1 MHAKHQQG
9 KGLFSFMAGSI
20 AALIAIAGVLITL
33 NHNKERDFK
42 NPATSKQQPAS
53 QNDQTEVLL
62 PSNVPAS
69 AAKQANNSRSIAP
82 IIEEDESVVAS
93 TPRTRPAKKRPEP
106 EIIPADEEPIV
117 NKDKSTK
124 PEAARRAPDMM
135 DDPVLGD
142 LTDNDTPPDTKP
154 RKPAE
159 SKANDN
165 RQPEKAKLSEAEKR
179 RRQQE
184 DIADR
189 NAKPT
194 AEQILNSGSI
204 EKAREVARQ
213 EAQAKR
219 AKQRAA
225 EDAKANRANQ
235 RAEEANAKSAASK
248 TDNAPAQTKES
259 KADKSAAPSS
269 KASSETQST
278 KADTSRTT
286 EQAGAYNTRR
296 AAEAQR
302 AKLALMGVNTQ
313 IVEVQSNGKT
323 LYRVQTRGMDSKRAN
338 QVRETLQQNGV
349 NSISRKQ

>member
-20 AALIAIAGVLITL
+20 AALIAIAGVLFTL
-33 NHNKERDFK
+33 NNNKARDFK
-42 NPATSKQQPAS
+42 DPATSRQQPAAAS
-53 QNDQTEVLL
+53 SQTEVLL
-62 PSNVPAS
+62 PGNVPAS
-69 AAKQANNSRSIAP
+69 AAKPTDNTRTTPAL
-82 IIEEDESVVAS
+82 EDSEPLVAS
-93 TPRTRPAKKRPEP
+93 APRARPPKPREETEP
-106 EIIPADEEPIV
+106 ALIDEQPNA
-117 NKDKSTK
+117 NKDKSKKT
-124 PEAARRAPDMM
+124 ETARRPPDMM

-142 LTDNDTPPDTKP
+142 STETDILRDTKP
-154 RKPAE
+154 RKPETKPADG
-159 SKANDN
+159 KTDN

-184 DIADR
+184 DLADR

-219 AKQRAA
+219 AQQRAA
-225 EDAKANRANQ
+225 E
-235 RAEEANAKSAASK
+235 EAQARESKSDQPAAAQNKTGNKSAGNK
-248 TDNAPAQTKES
+248 TD
-259 KADKSAAPSS
+259 
-269 KASSETQST
+269 
-278 KADTSRTT
+278 RTT
-286 EQAGAYNTRR
+286 VQAGAYNTRQ

-313 IVEVQSNGKT
+313 VVEVQSNGKT
-323 LYRVQTRGMDSKRAN
+323 LYRVQTRSMDSKHAN

-349 NSISRKQ
+349 NSIPRKQ

>member
-20 AALIAIAGVLITL
+20 AALIAIAGVLFTL
-33 NHNKERDFK
+33 NNNKARDFK
-42 NPATSKQQPAS
+42 DPATSRQQPAAAS
-53 QNDQTEVLL
+53 SQTEVLL
-62 PSNVPAS
+62 PGNVPAS
-69 AAKQANNSRSIAP
+69 AAKPTDNTRTTPAL
-82 IIEEDESVVAS
+82 EDNEPLVAS
-93 TPRTRPAKKRPEP
+93 APRARPPKPREETEP
-106 EIIPADEEPIV
+106 ALIDEQPNA
-117 NKDKSTK
+117 NKDKSKKT
-124 PEAARRAPDMM
+124 ETARRPPDMM

-142 LTDNDTPPDTKP
+142 STETETPRDTKP
-154 RKPAE
+154 RKPETKPAD
-159 SKANDN
+159 SKADN

-225 EDAKANRANQ
+225 EEAQANKADR
-235 RAEEANAKSAASK
+235 
-248 TDNAPAQTKES
+248 APAQARES
-259 KADKSAAPSS
+259 KSDQPAAAQNKTGNKSAGN
-269 KASSETQST
+269 KT
-278 KADTSRTT
+278 DRTT
-286 EQAGAYNTRR
+286 VQAGAYNSRQ

-313 IVEVQSNGKT
+313 VVEVQSNGKT
-323 LYRVQTRGMDSKRAN
+323 LYRVQTRSMDSKHAN

-349 NSISRKQ
+349 NSIPRKQ

>member
-20 AALIAIAGVLITL
+20 AALIAIAGVLFTL
-33 NHNKERDFK
+33 NNNKARDFK
-42 NPATSKQQPAS
+42 DPATSRQQPAAAS
-53 QNDQTEVLL
+53 SQTEVLL
-62 PSNVPAS
+62 PGNVPAS
-69 AAKQANNSRSIAP
+69 AAKPTDNTRTTPAL
-82 IIEEDESVVAS
+82 EDSEPLVAS
-93 TPRTRPAKKRPEP
+93 APRARPPKPREETEP
-106 EIIPADEEPIV
+106 ALIDEQPNA
-117 NKDKSTK
+117 NKDKSKKT
-124 PEAARRAPDMM
+124 ETARRPPDMM

-142 LTDNDTPPDTKP
+142 STETETPRDTKP
-154 RKPAE
+154 RKPETKPADRQ
-159 SKANDN
+159 ADN
-165 RQPEKAKLSEAEKR
+165 RQPEKAKLTEAEKR

-184 DIADR
+184 DLADR

-225 EDAKANRANQ
+225 EEAQANKADR
-235 RAEEANAKSAASK
+235 
-248 TDNAPAQTKES
+248 APAQARES
-259 KADKSAAPSS
+259 KSDQPAAAQN
-269 KASSETQST
+269 KTGNKT
-278 KADTSRTT
+278 DRTT
-286 EQAGAYNTRR
+286 VQAGAYNSRQ

-323 LYRVQTRGMDSKRAN
+323 LYRVQTRGMDSNRAN
-338 QVRETLQQNGV
+338 QVRETLQQNGI
-349 NSISRKQ
+349 NSIPRKQ

>member
-20 AALIAIAGVLITL
+20 AALIAIAGVLFTL
-33 NHNKERDFK
+33 NNNKARDFK
-42 NPATSKQQPAS
+42 DPATSRQQPAAAS
-53 QNDQTEVLL
+53 SQTEVLL
-62 PSNVPAS
+62 PGNVPAS
-69 AAKQANNSRSIAP
+69 AAKPTDNTRTTPAL
-82 IIEEDESVVAS
+82 EDNEPLVAS
-93 TPRTRPAKKRPEP
+93 APRARPLKPREETEP
-106 EIIPADEEPIV
+106 ALIDEQPNA
-117 NKDKSTK
+117 NKDKSKKT
-124 PEAARRAPDMM
+124 ETARRPPDMM

-142 LTDNDTPPDTKP
+142 STETETPRDTKP
-154 RKPAE
+154 RKPETKPAD
-159 SKANDN
+159 SKADN

-184 DIADR
+184 DLADR

-225 EDAKANRANQ
+225 EEAQANKADR
-235 RAEEANAKSAASK
+235 
-248 TDNAPAQTKES
+248 APAQARES
-259 KADKSAAPSS
+259 KSDQPVAAQN
-269 KASSETQST
+269 KTGNKT
-278 KADTSRTT
+278 DRTT
-286 EQAGAYNTRR
+286 VQAGAYNTRQ

-313 IVEVQSNGKT
+313 IVEVESNGKT

-349 NSISRKQ
+349 NSIPRKQ

>member
-1 MHAKHQQG
+1 MQTKTFMHAKHQQG
-9 KGLFSFMAGSI
+9 KGLFSFLAGSI
-20 AALIAIAGVLITL
+20 AALIAIAAVLFTL
-33 NHNKERDFK
+33 NSNKERDFK
-42 NPATSKQQPAS
+42 NPNANKQQPAA

-69 AAKQANNSRSIAP
+69 AAKPTPNTRTTTSN
-82 IIEEDESVVAS
+82 IEDDESIVAS
-93 TPRTRPAKKRPEP
+93 TPRVRPPKKREETDLLPP
-106 EIIPADEEPIV
+106 DEEPIIS
-117 NKDKSTK
+117 KEKPKK
-124 PEAARRAPDMM
+124 PEPTRRQPDIM

-142 LTDNDTPPDTKP
+142 STDTEKETPRESKP
-154 RKPAE
+154 QKPADN
-159 SKANDN
+159 KANEN
-165 RQPEKAKLSEAEKR
+165 RQPEKPKLSEAEKR

-225 EDAKANRANQ
+225 EDAKAKTGDNKTSENRQ
-235 RAEEANAKSAASK
+235 PEK
-248 TDNAPAQTKES
+248 TKES
-259 KADKSAAPSS
+259 QAEKSANKAADS
-269 KASSETQST
+269 KTG
-278 KADTSRTT
+278 KTT
-286 EQAGAYNTRR
+286 VQAGAYANRQ

-302 AKLALMGVNTQ
+302 AKLALMGVTTQ
-313 IVEVQSNGKT
+313 IVQVESNGKT
-323 LYRVQTRGMDSKRAN
+323 IYRVQTRSMDSQRAN

-349 NSISRKQ
+349 NSIPRKQ

>member
-20 AALIAIAGVLITL
+20 AALIAIAGVLFTL
-33 NHNKERDFK
+33 NNNKARDFK
-42 NPATSKQQPAS
+42 DPATSRQQPAAAS
-53 QNDQTEVLL
+53 SQTEVLL
-62 PSNVPAS
+62 PGNVPAS
-69 AAKQANNSRSIAP
+69 AAKPTDNTRTTPAL
-82 IIEEDESVVAS
+82 EDSEPLVAS
-93 TPRTRPAKKRPEP
+93 APRARPPKPREETEP
-106 EIIPADEEPIV
+106 ALIDEQPNA
-117 NKDKSTK
+117 NKDKSKKT
-124 PEAARRAPDMM
+124 ETARRPPDMM

-142 LTDNDTPPDTKP
+142 STETETPRDTKP
-154 RKPAE
+154 RKPETKPADG
-159 SKANDN
+159 KADN
-165 RQPEKAKLSEAEKR
+165 RQPEKAKLSEAEKS

-184 DIADR
+184 DLADR

-225 EDAKANRANQ
+225 EEAQANKADR
-235 RAEEANAKSAASK
+235 
-248 TDNAPAQTKES
+248 APAQARES
-259 KADKSAAPSS
+259 KSDQPVAAQN
-269 KASSETQST
+269 KTGNKT
-278 KADTSRTT
+278 DRTT
-286 EQAGAYNTRR
+286 VQAGAYNTRQ

-313 IVEVQSNGKT
+313 IVEVESNGKT

-349 NSISRKQ
+349 NSIPRKQ

>member
-20 AALIAIAGVLITL
+20 AALIAIAGVLFTL
-33 NHNKERDFK
+33 NNNKARDFK
-42 NPATSKQQPAS
+42 DPATSRQQPAAAS
-53 QNDQTEVLL
+53 SQTEVLL
-62 PSNVPAS
+62 PGNVPAS
-69 AAKQANNSRSIAP
+69 AAKPTDNTRTTPAL
-82 IIEEDESVVAS
+82 EDNEPLVAS
-93 TPRTRPAKKRPEP
+93 APRARPPKPREETEP
-106 EIIPADEEPIV
+106 ALIDEQPNA
-117 NKDKSTK
+117 NKDKSKKT
-124 PEAARRAPDMM
+124 ETARRPPDMM

-142 LTDNDTPPDTKP
+142 STETDILRDTKP
-154 RKPAE
+154 RKPETKPAD
-159 SKANDN
+159 SKADN

-184 DIADR
+184 DLADR

-225 EDAKANRANQ
+225 EDAKAKTGDNKASENRQ
-235 RAEEANAKSAASK
+235 PEK
-248 TDNAPAQTKES
+248 TKES
-259 KADKSAAPSS
+259 QAEKSANKTADS
-269 KASSETQST
+269 KTG
-278 KADTSRTT
+278 KTT
-286 EQAGAYNTRR
+286 VQAGAYANRQ

-302 AKLALMGVNTQ
+302 AKLALMGVTTQ
-313 IVEVQSNGKT
+313 IVQVESNGKT
-323 LYRVQTRGMDSKRAN
+323 IYRVQTRSMDSQRAN

-349 NSISRKQ
+349 NSIPRKQ

>member
-20 AALIAIAGVLITL
+20 AALIAIAGVLFTL
-33 NHNKERDFK
+33 NNNKARDFK
-42 NPATSKQQPAS
+42 NPTISKQQPAS
-53 QNDQTEVLL
+53 QDDQTEVLL

-69 AAKQANNSRSIAP
+69 TANNTRTIAP
-82 IIEEDESVVAS
+82 TREDDEPIVAS
-93 TPRTRPAKKRPEP
+93 TPRTRPAKPRTEP
-106 EIIPADEEPIV
+106 EITADEEEPIV
-117 NKDKSTK
+117 SKEK
-124 PEAARRAPDMM
+124 PKKPDTARRAPDMM

-142 LTDNDTPPDTKP
+142 ITENEPPRETKP
-154 RKPAE
+154 RKPAD
-159 SKANDN
+159 SKADN
-165 RQPEKAKLSEAEKR
+165 RQPEKPKLSEAEKR

-225 EDAKANRANQ
+225 EA
-235 RAEEANAKSAASK
+235 ANANSK
-248 TDNAPAQTKES
+248 ADNAPAPAKES
-259 KADKSAAPSS
+259 KADQPAAPNKANSEAKPRAES
-269 KASSETQST
+269 KP
-278 KADTSRTT
+278 ADASRTT
-286 EQAGAYNTRR
+286 VQAGAYNTRQ

-313 IVEVQSNGKT
+313 VVEVQSNGKT
-323 LYRVQTRGMDSKRAN
+323 LYRVQTRSMDNKHAN

-349 NSISRKQ
+349 NSIPRKQ

>member
-82 IIEEDESVVAS
+82 IIEEDEPIVAS

-106 EIIPADEEPIV
+106 EIIPDDEEPIV

-142 LTDNDTPPDTKP
+142 LTDNDTPRDTKP

-165 RQPEKAKLSEAEKR
+165 RQPEKTKLSEAEKR

-225 EDAKANRANQ
+225 EDAKAKAGDNKTSENRQ
-235 RAEEANAKSAASK
+235 PEK
-248 TDNAPAQTKES
+248 TKES
-259 KADKSAAPSS
+259 QAEKSANKAADS
-269 KASSETQST
+269 KTG
-278 KADTSRTT
+278 KTT
-286 EQAGAYNTRR
+286 VQAGAYANRQ

-302 AKLALMGVNTQ
+302 AKLALMGVTTQ
-313 IVEVQSNGKT
+313 IVQVESNGKT
-323 LYRVQTRGMDSKRAN
+323 IYRVQTRSMDSQRAN

-349 NSISRKQ
+349 NSIPRKQ

>member
-20 AALIAIAGVLITL
+20 AALIAIAGVLFTL

-42 NPATSKQQPAS
+42 TPAASRQQPAAAS
-53 QNDQTEVLL
+53 SQTEVLL
-62 PSNVPAS
+62 PGNVPAS
-69 AAKQANNSRSIAP
+69 AAKPTDNTRTTPAL
-82 IIEEDESVVAS
+82 EDNEPLVAS
-93 TPRTRPAKKRPEP
+93 APRARPLKPREETEP
-106 EIIPADEEPIV
+106 ALIDEQPNA
-117 NKDKSTK
+117 NKDKSKKT
-124 PEAARRAPDMM
+124 ETARRPPDMM

-142 LTDNDTPPDTKP
+142 STETETPRDTKP
-154 RKPAE
+154 RKPETKPAD
-159 SKANDN
+159 SKADN

-225 EDAKANRANQ
+225 EAAQANKADRAPAQ
-235 RAEEANAKSAASK
+235 ARESK
-248 TDNAPAQTKES
+248 TD
-259 KADKSAAPSS
+259 
-269 KASSETQST
+269 
-278 KADTSRTT
+278 RTT
-286 EQAGAYNTRR
+286 VQAGAYNSRQ

-313 IVEVQSNGKT
+313 VVEVQSNGKT
-323 LYRVQTRGMDSKRAN
+323 LYRVQTRSMDSKHAN

-349 NSISRKQ
+349 NSSPRKQ

>member
-82 IIEEDESVVAS
+82 IIEEDEPIVAS

-106 EIIPADEEPIV
+106 EIIPDDEEPIV

-124 PEAARRAPDMM
+124 PEAAHRAPDMM

-142 LTDNDTPPDTKP
+142 LTDNDTPRDTKP

-225 EDAKANRANQ
+225 EEAQANKADR
-235 RAEEANAKSAASK
+235 
-248 TDNAPAQTKES
+248 APAQARES
-259 KADKSAAPSS
+259 KSDQPAAAQNKTGNKSAGN
-269 KASSETQST
+269 KT
-278 KADTSRTT
+278 DRTT
-286 EQAGAYNTRR
+286 VQAGAYNTRQ

-313 IVEVQSNGKT
+313 IVEVESNGKT

-349 NSISRKQ
+349 NSIPRKQ

>member
-20 AALIAIAGVLITL
+20 AALIAIAGVLFTL
-33 NHNKERDFK
+33 NNNKARDFK
-42 NPATSKQQPAS
+42 DPATSRQQPAAAS
-53 QNDQTEVLL
+53 SQTEVLL
-62 PSNVPAS
+62 PGNVPAS
-69 AAKQANNSRSIAP
+69 AAKPTDNTRTTPAL
-82 IIEEDESVVAS
+82 EDNEPLVAS
-93 TPRTRPAKKRPEP
+93 APRARPPKPREETEP
-106 EIIPADEEPIV
+106 ALIDEQPNA
-117 NKDKSTK
+117 NKDKSKKT
-124 PEAARRAPDMM
+124 ETARRPPDMM

-142 LTDNDTPPDTKP
+142 STETETPRDTKP
-154 RKPAE
+154 RKPETKPAD
-159 SKANDN
+159 SKADN

-184 DIADR
+184 DLADR

-219 AKQRAA
+219 AKQRV
-225 EDAKANRANQ
+225 
-235 RAEEANAKSAASK
+235 AEEAQANKA
-248 TDNAPAQTKES
+248 DRAPAQARES
-259 KADKSAAPSS
+259 KSDQPAAAQN
-269 KASSETQST
+269 KTGNKT
-278 KADTSRTT
+278 DRTT
-286 EQAGAYNTRR
+286 VQAGAYNSRQ

-323 LYRVQTRGMDSKRAN
+323 LYRVQTRGMDSNRAN
-338 QVRETLQQNGV
+338 QVRETLQQNGI
-349 NSISRKQ
+349 NSIPRKQ

>member
-20 AALIAIAGVLITL
+20 AALIAIAGVLFTL
-33 NHNKERDFK
+33 NNNKARDFK
-42 NPATSKQQPAS
+42 DPATSRQQPAAAS
-53 QNDQTEVLL
+53 SQTEVLL
-62 PSNVPAS
+62 PGNVPAS
-69 AAKQANNSRSIAP
+69 AAKPTDNTRTTPAL
-82 IIEEDESVVAS
+82 EDNEPLVAS
-93 TPRTRPAKKRPEP
+93 APRARPPKPREETEP
-106 EIIPADEEPIV
+106 ALIDEQPNA
-117 NKDKSTK
+117 NKDKSKKT
-124 PEAARRAPDMM
+124 ETARRPPDMM

-142 LTDNDTPPDTKP
+142 STETETPRDTKP
-154 RKPAE
+154 RKPETKPAD
-159 SKANDN
+159 SKADN

-184 DIADR
+184 DLADR

-219 AKQRAA
+219 AKQRA
-225 EDAKANRANQ
+225 
-235 RAEEANAKSAASK
+235 EEANAKSAASK
-248 TDNAPAQTKES
+248 TDNAPAQAKES
-259 KADKSAAPSS
+259 KADKPTAPSS
-269 KASSETQST
+269 KTSSETQSN

-286 EQAGAYNTRR
+286 VQAGAYNTRQ

-323 LYRVQTRGMDSKRAN
+323 LYRVQTRSMDSKRAN

-349 NSISRKQ
+349 NSIPRKQ

>member
-1 MHAKHQQG
+1 
-9 KGLFSFMAGSI
+9 MAGSI
-20 AALIAIAGVLITL
+20 AALIAIAGVLFTL
-33 NHNKERDFK
+33 NNNKARDFK
-42 NPATSKQQPAS
+42 DPATSRQQPAAAS
-53 QNDQTEVLL
+53 SQTEVLL

-69 AAKQANNSRSIAP
+69 AAKPTDNTRTTPALEDNEPLVAFAP
-82 IIEEDESVVAS
+82 RARPPKPREETEPALIDEQPNA
-93 TPRTRPAKKRPEP
+93 
-106 EIIPADEEPIV
+106 
-117 NKDKSTK
+117 NKDKSKKT
-124 PEAARRAPDMM
+124 ETARRPPDMM

-142 LTDNDTPPDTKP
+142 STETETPRDTKP
-154 RKPAE
+154 RKPETKPAD
-159 SKANDN
+159 SKADN

-184 DIADR
+184 DLADR

-225 EDAKANRANQ
+225 EEAQANKADR
-235 RAEEANAKSAASK
+235 
-248 TDNAPAQTKES
+248 APAQARES
-259 KADKSAAPSS
+259 KSDQPAAAQN
-269 KASSETQST
+269 KTGNKT
-278 KADTSRTT
+278 DRTT
-286 EQAGAYNTRR
+286 VQAGAYNSRQ

-323 LYRVQTRGMDSKRAN
+323 LYRVQTRGMDSNRAN
-338 QVRETLQQNGV
+338 QVRETLQQNGI
-349 NSISRKQ
+349 NSIPRKQ

>member
-1 MHAKHQQG
+1 
-9 KGLFSFMAGSI
+9 MAGSI
-20 AALIAIAGVLITL
+20 AALIAIAGVLFTL

-42 NPATSKQQPAS
+42 TPAASRQQPAAAS
-53 QNDQTEVLL
+53 SQTEVLL
-62 PSNVPAS
+62 PGNVPAS
-69 AAKQANNSRSIAP
+69 AAKPTDNTRTTPAL
-82 IIEEDESVVAS
+82 EDNEPLVAS
-93 TPRTRPAKKRPEP
+93 APRARPPKPREETEP
-106 EIIPADEEPIV
+106 ALIDEQPNA
-117 NKDKSTK
+117 NKDKSKKT
-124 PEAARRAPDMM
+124 ETARRPPDMM

-142 LTDNDTPPDTKP
+142 STETETPRDTKP
-154 RKPAE
+154 RKPETKPADG
-159 SKANDN
+159 KADN

-184 DIADR
+184 DLADR

-225 EDAKANRANQ
+225 EEAQANKADR
-235 RAEEANAKSAASK
+235 
-248 TDNAPAQTKES
+248 APAQARES
-259 KADKSAAPSS
+259 KSDQPAAAQNKTGNKSAGN
-269 KASSETQST
+269 KT
-278 KADTSRTT
+278 DRTT
-286 EQAGAYNTRR
+286 VQAGAYNTRQ

-313 IVEVQSNGKT
+313 VVEVQSNGKT
-323 LYRVQTRGMDSKRAN
+323 LYRVQTRSMDSKHAN

-349 NSISRKQ
+349 NSIPRKQ

>member
-1 MHAKHQQG
+1 
-9 KGLFSFMAGSI
+9 MAGSI
-20 AALIAIAGVLITL
+20 AALIAIAGVLFTL

-42 NPATSKQQPAS
+42 TPAASRQQPAAAS
-53 QNDQTEVLL
+53 SQTEVLL
-62 PSNVPAS
+62 PGNVPAS
-69 AAKQANNSRSIAP
+69 AAKPTDNTRTTPAL
-82 IIEEDESVVAS
+82 EDNEPLVAS
-93 TPRTRPAKKRPEP
+93 APRARPLKPREETEP
-106 EIIPADEEPIV
+106 ALIDEQPNA
-117 NKDKSTK
+117 NKDKSKKT
-124 PEAARRAPDMM
+124 ETARRPPDMM

-142 LTDNDTPPDTKP
+142 STETETPRDTKP
-154 RKPAE
+154 RKPETKPAD
-159 SKANDN
+159 SKADN

-184 DIADR
+184 DLADR

-225 EDAKANRANQ
+225 EEAQANKADR
-235 RAEEANAKSAASK
+235 
-248 TDNAPAQTKES
+248 APAQARES
-259 KADKSAAPSS
+259 KSDQPAAAQNKTGNKSAGN
-269 KASSETQST
+269 KT
-278 KADTSRTT
+278 DRTT
-286 EQAGAYNTRR
+286 VQAGAYNTRQ

-313 IVEVQSNGKT
+313 VVEVQSNGKT
-323 LYRVQTRGMDSKRAN
+323 LYRVQTRSMDSKHAN

-349 NSISRKQ
+349 NSIPRKQ

>member
-20 AALIAIAGVLITL
+20 AALIAIAGVLFTL

-42 NPATSKQQPAS
+42 TPAASRQQPAAS
-53 QNDQTEVLL
+53 SQTEVLL
-62 PSNVPAS
+62 PGNVPAS
-69 AAKQANNSRSIAP
+69 AAKPTDNTRTTPAL
-82 IIEEDESVVAS
+82 EDS
-93 TPRTRPAKKRPEP
+93 
-106 EIIPADEEPIV
+106 EPIV
-117 NKDKSTK
+117 ASAPRARPPKPREETEPALIDEQPNANKDKSKKT
-124 PEAARRAPDMM
+124 ETARRPPDMM

-142 LTDNDTPPDTKP
+142 STETDILRDTKP
-154 RKPAE
+154 RKPETKPADG
-159 SKANDN
+159 KTDN

-184 DIADR
+184 DLADR

-219 AKQRAA
+219 AQQRAA
-225 EDAKANRANQ
+225 E
-235 RAEEANAKSAASK
+235 EAQARESKSDQPAAAQNKTGNKSAGNK
-248 TDNAPAQTKES
+248 TD
-259 KADKSAAPSS
+259 
-269 KASSETQST
+269 
-278 KADTSRTT
+278 RTT
-286 EQAGAYNTRR
+286 VQAGAYNTRQ

-313 IVEVQSNGKT
+313 VVEVQSNGKT
-323 LYRVQTRGMDSKRAN
+323 LYRVQTRSMDSKHAN

-349 NSISRKQ
+349 NSIPRKQ

>member
-20 AALIAIAGVLITL
+20 AALIAIAGVLFTL

-42 NPATSKQQPAS
+42 TPAASRQQPAAAS
-53 QNDQTEVLL
+53 SQTEVLL
-62 PSNVPAS
+62 PGNVPAS
-69 AAKQANNSRSIAP
+69 AAKPTDNTRTTPELEDNEPLGASAP
-82 IIEEDESVVAS
+82 RARPLKPREETEPALIDEQ
-93 TPRTRPAKKRPEP
+93 PN
-106 EIIPADEEPIV
+106 V
-117 NKDKSTK
+117 NKDKSKKT
-124 PEAARRAPDMM
+124 ETARRPPDMM

-142 LTDNDTPPDTKP
+142 STETETPRDTKP
-154 RKPAE
+154 RKPETKPAD
-159 SKANDN
+159 SKADN

-184 DIADR
+184 DLADR

-225 EDAKANRANQ
+225 EEAQANKADRA
-235 RAEEANAKSAASK
+235 RAQARESKSDQPAAAQNKTGNK
-248 TDNAPAQTKES
+248 TDH
-259 KADKSAAPSS
+259 
-269 KASSETQST
+269 
-278 KADTSRTT
+278 TT
-286 EQAGAYNTRR
+286 VQAGAYNSRQ

-313 IVEVQSNGKT
+313 VVEVQSNGKT
-323 LYRVQTRGMDSKRAN
+323 LYRVQTRSMDSKHAN

-349 NSISRKQ
+349 NSIPRKQ

>member
-20 AALIAIAGVLITL
+20 AALIAIAGVLFTL
-33 NHNKERDFK
+33 NNNKARDFK
-42 NPATSKQQPAS
+42 DPATSRQQPAAAS
-53 QNDQTEVLL
+53 SQTEVLL
-62 PSNVPAS
+62 PGNVPAS
-69 AAKQANNSRSIAP
+69 AAKPTDNTRTTPAL
-82 IIEEDESVVAS
+82 EDNEPLVAS
-93 TPRTRPAKKRPEP
+93 APRARPLKPREETEP
-106 EIIPADEEPIV
+106 ALIDEQPNA
-117 NKDKSTK
+117 NKDKSKKT
-124 PEAARRAPDMM
+124 ETARRPPDMM

-142 LTDNDTPPDTKP
+142 STETETPRDTKP
-154 RKPAE
+154 RKPETKPAD
-159 SKANDN
+159 SKADN

-225 EDAKANRANQ
+225 EAAQANKADR
-235 RAEEANAKSAASK
+235 
-248 TDNAPAQTKES
+248 APAQARES
-259 KADKSAAPSS
+259 KSDQPAAAQNKTGNKSAGN
-269 KASSETQST
+269 KT
-278 KADTSRTT
+278 DRTT
-286 EQAGAYNTRR
+286 VQAGAYNSRQ

-313 IVEVQSNGKT
+313 VVEVQSNGKT
-323 LYRVQTRGMDSKRAN
+323 LYRVQTRSMDSKHAN
-338 QVRETLQQNGV
+338 QVRETLQKNGV
-349 NSISRKQ
+349 NSIPRKQ

>member
-20 AALIAIAGVLITL
+20 AALIAIAGVLFTL
-33 NHNKERDFK
+33 NHNKERAFK
-42 NPATSKQQPAS
+42 TPAASRQQPAAAS
-53 QNDQTEVLL
+53 SQTEVLL
-62 PSNVPAS
+62 PGNVPAS
-69 AAKQANNSRSIAP
+69 AAKPTDNTRTTPAL
-82 IIEEDESVVAS
+82 EDSEPLVAS
-93 TPRTRPAKKRPEP
+93 APRARPPKPREETEP
-106 EIIPADEEPIV
+106 ALIDEQPNA
-117 NKDKSTK
+117 NKDKSKKT
-124 PEAARRAPDMM
+124 ETARRPPDMM

-142 LTDNDTPPDTKP
+142 STETETPRDTKP
-154 RKPAE
+154 RKPETKPAD
-159 SKANDN
+159 SKADN
-165 RQPEKAKLSEAEKR
+165 RQPEKAKLSEAEKS

-184 DIADR
+184 DLADR

-225 EDAKANRANQ
+225 EEAQANKADR
-235 RAEEANAKSAASK
+235 
-248 TDNAPAQTKES
+248 APAQARES
-259 KADKSAAPSS
+259 KSDQPVAAQN
-269 KASSETQST
+269 KTGNKT
-278 KADTSRTT
+278 DRTT
-286 EQAGAYNTRR
+286 VQAGAYNTRQ

-313 IVEVQSNGKT
+313 IVEVESNGKT

-349 NSISRKQ
+349 NSIPRKQ

>member
-1 MHAKHQQG
+1 MQTKTFMHAKHQQG
-9 KGLFSFMAGSI
+9 KGLFSFLAGSI
-20 AALIAIAGVLITL
+20 AALIAIAAVLFTL
-33 NHNKERDFK
+33 NSNKERDFK
-42 NPATSKQQPAS
+42 NPTANKQQPAA

-69 AAKQANNSRSIAP
+69 AAKPTPNTRTTTSN
-82 IIEEDESVVAS
+82 IEDDEPLVAS
-93 TPRTRPAKKRPEP
+93 TPRARPPKKREETDLLPP
-106 EIIPADEEPIV
+106 GEEPIIS
-117 NKDKSTK
+117 KEKPKK
-124 PEAARRAPDMM
+124 PEPTRRQPDIM

-142 LTDNDTPPDTKP
+142 STDTEKETPRESKP
-154 RKPAE
+154 QKPADN
-159 SKANDN
+159 KASEN
-165 RQPEKAKLSEAEKR
+165 RQPEKPKLSEAEKR

-225 EDAKANRANQ
+225 EDAKAKTGDNKASENRQ
-235 RAEEANAKSAASK
+235 PEK
-248 TDNAPAQTKES
+248 TKES
-259 KADKSAAPSS
+259 QAEKSANKAADS
-269 KASSETQST
+269 KTG
-278 KADTSRTT
+278 KTT
-286 EQAGAYNTRR
+286 VQAGAYANRQ

-302 AKLALMGVNTQ
+302 AKLALMGVTTQ
-313 IVEVQSNGKT
+313 IVQVESNGKT
-323 LYRVQTRGMDSKRAN
+323 IYRVQTRSMDSQRAN

-349 NSISRKQ
+349 NSIPRKQ

>member
-20 AALIAIAGVLITL
+20 AALIAIAGVLFTL

-42 NPATSKQQPAS
+42 TPAASRQQPAAAS
-53 QNDQTEVLL
+53 SQTEVLL
-62 PSNVPAS
+62 PGNVPAS
-69 AAKQANNSRSIAP
+69 AAKPTDNTRTTPAL
-82 IIEEDESVVAS
+82 EDNEPLVAS
-93 TPRTRPAKKRPEP
+93 APRARPLKPREETEP
-106 EIIPADEEPIV
+106 ALIDEQPNA
-117 NKDKSTK
+117 NKDKSKKT
-124 PEAARRAPDMM
+124 ETARRPPDMM

-142 LTDNDTPPDTKP
+142 STETETPRDTKP
-154 RKPAE
+154 RKPETKPAD
-159 SKANDN
+159 SKADN

-184 DIADR
+184 DLADR

-225 EDAKANRANQ
+225 EEAQANKADR
-235 RAEEANAKSAASK
+235 
-248 TDNAPAQTKES
+248 APAQARES
-259 KADKSAAPSS
+259 KSDQPAAAQN
-269 KASSETQST
+269 KTGNKT
-278 KADTSRTT
+278 DRTT
-286 EQAGAYNTRR
+286 VQAGAYNSRQ

-323 LYRVQTRGMDSKRAN
+323 LYRVQTRGMDSNRAN
-338 QVRETLQQNGV
+338 QVRETLQQNGI
-349 NSISRKQ
+349 NSIPRKQ

>member
-20 AALIAIAGVLITL
+20 AALIAIAGVLFTL

-42 NPATSKQQPAS
+42 TPAASRQQPAAAS
-53 QNDQTEVLL
+53 SQTEVLL
-62 PSNVPAS
+62 PGNVPAS
-69 AAKQANNSRSIAP
+69 AAKPTDNTRTTPAL
-82 IIEEDESVVAS
+82 EDNEPLVAS
-93 TPRTRPAKKRPEP
+93 APRARPLKPREETEP
-106 EIIPADEEPIV
+106 ALIDEQPNA
-117 NKDKSTK
+117 NKDKSKKT
-124 PEAARRAPDMM
+124 ETARRPPDMM

-142 LTDNDTPPDTKP
+142 STETETPRDTKP
-154 RKPAE
+154 RKPETKPAD
-159 SKANDN
+159 SKADN

-184 DIADR
+184 DLADR

-225 EDAKANRANQ
+225 EEAQANKADR
-235 RAEEANAKSAASK
+235 
-248 TDNAPAQTKES
+248 APAQARES
-259 KADKSAAPSS
+259 KSDQPAAAQNKTGNKSAGN
-269 KASSETQST
+269 KT
-278 KADTSRTT
+278 DRTT
-286 EQAGAYNTRR
+286 VQAGAYNTRQ

-313 IVEVQSNGKT
+313 VVEVQSNGKT
-323 LYRVQTRGMDSKRAN
+323 LYRVQTRSMDSKHAN

-349 NSISRKQ
+349 NSIPRKQ

>member
-20 AALIAIAGVLITL
+20 AALIAIAGVLFTL
-33 NHNKERDFK
+33 NNNKARDFK
-42 NPATSKQQPAS
+42 DPATSRQQPAAAS
-53 QNDQTEVLL
+53 SQTEVLL
-62 PSNVPAS
+62 PGNVPAS
-69 AAKQANNSRSIAP
+69 AAKPTDNTRATPAL
-82 IIEEDESVVAS
+82 EDNEPLVAS
-93 TPRTRPAKKRPEP
+93 APRARPPKPREETEP
-106 EIIPADEEPIV
+106 ALIDEQPNA
-117 NKDKSTK
+117 NKDKSKKT
-124 PEAARRAPDMM
+124 ETARRPPDMM

-142 LTDNDTPPDTKP
+142 STETDILRDTKP
-154 RKPAE
+154 RKPETKPAD
-159 SKANDN
+159 SKADN

-184 DIADR
+184 DLADR

-225 EDAKANRANQ
+225 EEAQANKADR
-235 RAEEANAKSAASK
+235 
-248 TDNAPAQTKES
+248 APAQARES
-259 KADKSAAPSS
+259 KSDQPVAAQN
-269 KASSETQST
+269 KTGNKT
-278 KADTSRTT
+278 DRTT
-286 EQAGAYNTRR
+286 VQAGAYNTRQ

-313 IVEVQSNGKT
+313 VVEVQSNGKT
-323 LYRVQTRGMDSKRAN
+323 LYRVQTRSMDSKHAN

-349 NSISRKQ
+349 NSIPRKQ

>member
-1 MHAKHQQG
+1 
-9 KGLFSFMAGSI
+9 MAGSI
-20 AALIAIAGVLITL
+20 AALIAIAGVLFTL
-33 NHNKERDFK
+33 NNNKARDFK

-53 QNDQTEVLL
+53 QDDQTEVLL

-69 AAKQANNSRSIAP
+69 TANNTRTIAP
-82 IIEEDESVVAS
+82 TREDNEPIVAS
-93 TPRTRPAKKRPEP
+93 TPRTRPAKPRTEP
-106 EIIPADEEPIV
+106 EITADEEEPV
-117 NKDKSTK
+117 VSKEK
-124 PEAARRAPDMM
+124 PKKTEIARRAPDMM

-142 LTDNDTPPDTKP
+142 ITENEPPRDAKP
-154 RKPAE
+154 RKSE
-159 SKANDN
+159 GKADN

-225 EDAKANRANQ
+225 EA
-235 RAEEANAKSAASK
+235 ANA
-248 TDNAPAQTKES
+248 NPADS
-259 KADKSAAPSS
+259 KADNRQPEKAKPSEADKPAVAPSKPNS
-269 KASSETQST
+269 EAQASN
-278 KADTSRTT
+278 KADTRRTT
-286 EQAGAYNTRR
+286 VQAGAYNSRQ

-313 IVEVQSNGKT
+313 VVEVQSNGKT
-323 LYRVQTRGMDSKRAN
+323 LYRVQTRSMDSKHAN

-349 NSISRKQ
+349 NSIPRKQ

>member
-20 AALIAIAGVLITL
+20 AALIAIAGVLFTL

-42 NPATSKQQPAS
+42 TPAASRQQPAAAS
-53 QNDQTEVLL
+53 SQTEVLL
-62 PSNVPAS
+62 PGNVPAS
-69 AAKQANNSRSIAP
+69 AAKPTDNTRTTPAL
-82 IIEEDESVVAS
+82 EDNKPLVAS
-93 TPRTRPAKKRPEP
+93 TPRARPPKPREETEP
-106 EIIPADEEPIV
+106 ALIDEQPNA
-117 NKDKSTK
+117 NKDKSKKT
-124 PEAARRAPDMM
+124 ETARRPPDMM

-142 LTDNDTPPDTKP
+142 STETDILRDTKP
-154 RKPAE
+154 RKPETKPADG
-159 SKANDN
+159 KTDN

-184 DIADR
+184 DLADR

-219 AKQRAA
+219 AQQRAA
-225 EDAKANRANQ
+225 E
-235 RAEEANAKSAASK
+235 EAQARESKSDQPAAAQNKTGNKSAGNK
-248 TDNAPAQTKES
+248 TD
-259 KADKSAAPSS
+259 
-269 KASSETQST
+269 
-278 KADTSRTT
+278 RTT
-286 EQAGAYNTRR
+286 VQAGAYNTRQ

-313 IVEVQSNGKT
+313 VVEVQSNGKT
-323 LYRVQTRGMDSKRAN
+323 LYRVQTRSMDSKHAN

>member
-1 MHAKHQQG
+1 
-9 KGLFSFMAGSI
+9 MAGSI
-20 AALIAIAGVLITL
+20 AALIAIAGVLFTL

-42 NPATSKQQPAS
+42 TPAASRQQPAAAS
-53 QNDQTEVLL
+53 SQTEVLL
-62 PSNVPAS
+62 PGNVPAS
-69 AAKQANNSRSIAP
+69 AAKPTDNTRTTPAL
-82 IIEEDESVVAS
+82 EDSEPLVAS
-93 TPRTRPAKKRPEP
+93 TPRARPPKPREETEP
-106 EIIPADEEPIV
+106 ALIDEQPNA
-117 NKDKSTK
+117 NKDKSKKT
-124 PEAARRAPDMM
+124 ETARRPPDMM

-142 LTDNDTPPDTKP
+142 STETDILRDTKP
-154 RKPAE
+154 RKPETKPADG
-159 SKANDN
+159 KTDN

-184 DIADR
+184 DLADR

-225 EDAKANRANQ
+225 EEAQANKADRPPAQARESKSDQPAAAQNKTGN
-235 RAEEANAKSAASK
+235 KSAGNK
-248 TDNAPAQTKES
+248 TD
-259 KADKSAAPSS
+259 
-269 KASSETQST
+269 
-278 KADTSRTT
+278 RTT
-286 EQAGAYNTRR
+286 VQAGAYNTRQ

-313 IVEVQSNGKT
+313 VVEVQSNGKT
-323 LYRVQTRGMDSKRAN
+323 LYRVQTRSMDSKHAN

-349 NSISRKQ
+349 NSIPRKQ

>member
-20 AALIAIAGVLITL
+20 AALIAIAGVLFTL

-42 NPATSKQQPAS
+42 TPAASRQQPAAAS
-53 QNDQTEVLL
+53 SQTEVLL
-62 PSNVPAS
+62 PGNVPAS
-69 AAKQANNSRSIAP
+69 AAKPTDNTRTTPAL
-82 IIEEDESVVAS
+82 EDNEPLVAS
-93 TPRTRPAKKRPEP
+93 APRARPLKPREETEP
-106 EIIPADEEPIV
+106 ALIDEQPNA
-117 NKDKSTK
+117 NKDKSKKT
-124 PEAARRAPDMM
+124 ETARRPPDMM

-142 LTDNDTPPDTKP
+142 STETETPRDTKP
-154 RKPAE
+154 RKPETKPAD
-159 SKANDN
+159 SKADN

-225 EDAKANRANQ
+225 EAAQANKADR
-235 RAEEANAKSAASK
+235 
-248 TDNAPAQTKES
+248 APAQARES
-259 KADKSAAPSS
+259 KSDQPAAAQNKTGNKSAGN
-269 KASSETQST
+269 KT
-278 KADTSRTT
+278 DRTT
-286 EQAGAYNTRR
+286 VQAGAYNSRQ

-313 IVEVQSNGKT
+313 VVEVQSNGKT
-323 LYRVQTRGMDSKRAN
+323 LYRVQTRSMDSKHAN

-349 NSISRKQ
+349 NSIPRKQ

>member
-20 AALIAIAGVLITL
+20 AALIAIAGVLFTL
-33 NHNKERDFK
+33 NNNKARDFK
-42 NPATSKQQPAS
+42 DPATSRQQPAAAS
-53 QNDQTEVLL
+53 SQTEVLL
-62 PSNVPAS
+62 PGNVPAS
-69 AAKQANNSRSIAP
+69 AAKPTDNTRTTPAL
-82 IIEEDESVVAS
+82 EDNEPLVAS
-93 TPRTRPAKKRPEP
+93 APRARPPKPREETEP
-106 EIIPADEEPIV
+106 ALIDEQPNA
-117 NKDKSTK
+117 NKDKSKKT
-124 PEAARRAPDMM
+124 ETARRPPDMM

-142 LTDNDTPPDTKP
+142 STETETPRDTKP
-154 RKPAE
+154 RKPETKPADG
-159 SKANDN
+159 KADN

-184 DIADR
+184 DLADR

-225 EDAKANRANQ
+225 EDAKAKTGDNKASENRQ
-235 RAEEANAKSAASK
+235 PEK
-248 TDNAPAQTKES
+248 TKES
-259 KADKSAAPSS
+259 QAEKSANKTADS
-269 KASSETQST
+269 KTG
-278 KADTSRTT
+278 KTT
-286 EQAGAYNTRR
+286 VQAGAYANRQ

-302 AKLALMGVNTQ
+302 AKLALMGVTTQ
-313 IVEVQSNGKT
+313 IVQVESNGKT
-323 LYRVQTRGMDSKRAN
+323 IYRVQTRSMDSQRAN

-349 NSISRKQ
+349 NSIPRKQ

>member
-1 MHAKHQQG
+1 
-9 KGLFSFMAGSI
+9 MAGSI

-69 AAKQANNSRSIAP
+69 AAKPTDNTRTTPAL
-82 IIEEDESVVAS
+82 EDSEPLVAS
-93 TPRTRPAKKRPEP
+93 APRARPPKPREETEP
-106 EIIPADEEPIV
+106 ALIDEQPNA
-117 NKDKSTK
+117 NKDKSKKT
-124 PEAARRAPDMM
+124 ETARRPPDMM

-142 LTDNDTPPDTKP
+142 STETETPRDTKP
-154 RKPAE
+154 RKPETKPAD
-159 SKANDN
+159 SKADN
-165 RQPEKAKLSEAEKR
+165 RQPEKAKLSEAEKS

-184 DIADR
+184 DLADR

-225 EDAKANRANQ
+225 EEAQANKADR
-235 RAEEANAKSAASK
+235 
-248 TDNAPAQTKES
+248 APAQARES
-259 KADKSAAPSS
+259 KSDQPAAAQN
-269 KASSETQST
+269 KTGNKT
-278 KADTSRTT
+278 DRTT
-286 EQAGAYNTRR
+286 VQAGAYANRQ

-302 AKLALMGVNTQ
+302 AKLALMGVTTQ
-313 IVEVQSNGKT
+313 IVQVESNGKT
-323 LYRVQTRGMDSKRAN
+323 IYRVQTRSMDSQRAN

-349 NSISRKQ
+349 NSIPRKQ

>member
-20 AALIAIAGVLITL
+20 AALIAIAGVLFTL
-33 NHNKERDFK
+33 NNNKARDFK
-42 NPATSKQQPAS
+42 DPATSRQQPAAAS
-53 QNDQTEVLL
+53 SQTEVLL
-62 PSNVPAS
+62 PGNVPAS
-69 AAKQANNSRSIAP
+69 AAKPTDNTRTTPAL
-82 IIEEDESVVAS
+82 EDSEPLVAS
-93 TPRTRPAKKRPEP
+93 APRARPPKPREETEP
-106 EIIPADEEPIV
+106 ALIDEQPNA
-117 NKDKSTK
+117 NKDKSKKT
-124 PEAARRAPDMM
+124 ETARRPPDMM

-142 LTDNDTPPDTKP
+142 STETETPRDTKP
-154 RKPAE
+154 RKPETKPAD
-159 SKANDN
+159 SKADN

-184 DIADR
+184 DLADR

-225 EDAKANRANQ
+225 EEAQANKADR
-235 RAEEANAKSAASK
+235 
-248 TDNAPAQTKES
+248 APAQARES
-259 KADKSAAPSS
+259 KSDQPVAAQN
-269 KASSETQST
+269 KTGNKT
-278 KADTSRTT
+278 DRTT
-286 EQAGAYNTRR
+286 VQAGAYNTRQ

-313 IVEVQSNGKT
+313 IVEVESNGKT

-349 NSISRKQ
+349 NSIPRKQ

>member
-20 AALIAIAGVLITL
+20 AALIAIAGVLFTL
-33 NHNKERDFK
+33 NNNKARDFK
-42 NPATSKQQPAS
+42 DPATSRQQPAAAS
-53 QNDQTEVLL
+53 SQTEVLL
-62 PSNVPAS
+62 PGNVPAS
-69 AAKQANNSRSIAP
+69 AAKPTDNTRTTPAL
-82 IIEEDESVVAS
+82 EDNEPLVAS
-93 TPRTRPAKKRPEP
+93 APRARPPKPREETEP
-106 EIIPADEEPIV
+106 ALIDEQPNA
-117 NKDKSTK
+117 NKDKSKKT
-124 PEAARRAPDMM
+124 ETARRPPDMM

-142 LTDNDTPPDTKP
+142 STETETPRDTKP
-154 RKPAE
+154 RKPETKPADG
-159 SKANDN
+159 KADN

-184 DIADR
+184 DLADR

-225 EDAKANRANQ
+225 E
-235 RAEEANAKSAASK
+235 EAQARESKSDQPAAAQNKTGNK
-248 TDNAPAQTKES
+248 TD
-259 KADKSAAPSS
+259 
-269 KASSETQST
+269 
-278 KADTSRTT
+278 RTT
-286 EQAGAYNTRR
+286 VQAGAYNSRQ

-323 LYRVQTRGMDSKRAN
+323 LYRVQTRGMDSNRAN
-338 QVRETLQQNGV
+338 QVRETLQQNGI
-349 NSISRKQ
+349 NSIPRKQ

>member
-1 MHAKHQQG
+1 MQTKTFMHAKHQQG
-9 KGLFSFMAGSI
+9 KGLFSFLAGSI
-20 AALIAIAGVLITL
+20 AALIAIAAVLFTL
-33 NHNKERDFK
+33 NSNKERDFK
-42 NPATSKQQPAS
+42 NPTANKQQPAA

-69 AAKQANNSRSIAP
+69 AAKPTPNTRTTTSN
-82 IIEEDESVVAS
+82 IEDDEPLVAS
-93 TPRTRPAKKRPEP
+93 TPRARPPKKREETDLLPP
-106 EIIPADEEPIV
+106 GEEPIIS
-117 NKDKSTK
+117 KEKPKK
-124 PEAARRAPDMM
+124 PEPTRRQPDIM

-142 LTDNDTPPDTKP
+142 STDTEKETPRESKP
-154 RKPAE
+154 QKPADN
-159 SKANDN
+159 KASEN
-165 RQPEKAKLSEAEKR
+165 RQPEKPKLSEAEKR

-225 EDAKANRANQ
+225 EDAKAKTGDNKTSENRQ
-235 RAEEANAKSAASK
+235 PEK
-248 TDNAPAQTKES
+248 TKES
-259 KADKSAAPSS
+259 QAEKSANKAADS
-269 KASSETQST
+269 KTG
-278 KADTSRTT
+278 KTT
-286 EQAGAYNTRR
+286 VQAGAYANRQ

-302 AKLALMGVNTQ
+302 AKLALMGVTTQ
-313 IVEVQSNGKT
+313 IVQVESNGKT
-323 LYRVQTRGMDSKRAN
+323 IYRVQTRSMDSQRAN

-349 NSISRKQ
+349 NSIPRKQ